1 MKPHNN
7 QDLIQGWR
15 ALSRIHVDI
24 MNTLEGAFQAK
35 HQLSVSEFTVLLVLS
50 ETPKN
55 NMRIQQLAD
64 EVGLSQSA
72 MSRLVVRLEA
82 DRCGVL
88 ERYIC
93 ETDRRG
99 VWIRLTEKGKQR
111 FEEVRSTYQE
121 TIINAFSNE
130 EIEKNLIVLSR
141 SLQKKD
147 RNKTEHV

>member
-1 MKPHNN
+1 MKPHNK

-24 MNTLEGAFQAK
+24 MNTLEGVFQVK
-35 HQLSVSEFTVLLVLS
+35 HQLSVSEFNVLLVLS

-99 VWIRLTEKGKQR
+99 VWIRLTEKGKKR

-121 TIINAFSNE
+121 TIINAFSKE
-130 EIEKNLIVLSR
+130 EIEKNLLELTR
-141 SLQKKD
+141 SLQKD